1 MRIVVLLAVAT
12 IIAGCM
18 HSAALTLPE
27 DAPAKF
33 EYSESVAQ
41 DAIPTAQWYRG
52 FGSDELDSLVDFAV
66 HNNGDLAAAR
76 ARAQQAD
83 AHARA
88 AGAALLPSLEA
99 AGNANY
105 LAGHSANGGGHELDW
120 SAMLSASYEIDFWG
134 KNQATAKS
142 AQLLAGAAR
151 AERDAVNLTILA
163 GVASGYFQVL
173 ALRER
178 LGFARSNAEA
188 AQKLLEVVRS
198 RFTAGMASPL
208 EVAAQTAAFDATQIA
223 TTDLQ
228 QRELEAR
235 TALALLLGRPP
246 ENLQIHADRLESLS
260 EPVVAAGL
268 PSQLLM
274 RRPDIFMAEANLQSA
289 HADLHAARA
298 AMLPNVSLTAGAGVQ
313 NPALPATVLTI
324 PGVGPS
330 FAAGAG
336 LLQPI
341 FDHGRLRAQRDEAQA
356 REEELMAAYRLAIIQ
371 SFVDVEN
378 ALGAIHHL
386 DAARSA
392 QLESVAQSAR
402 ALEGAELRYRAG
414 SLDFLTL
421 LESQRLLFSV
431 RDQFVQ
437 YELARL
443 QALVSLCKAL
453 GGGWLSPKRDSNGS
467 NS

>member
-27 DAPAKF
+27 DAPANF
-33 EYSESVAQ
+33 EYSASVAQ

-66 HNNGDLAAAR
+66 HNNGDLVVAR
-76 ARAQQAD
+76 ARARQAD

-88 AGAALLPSLEA
+88 AGAALLPSLDA

-134 KNQATAKS
+134 KNEATAKS
-142 AQLLAGAAR
+142 ARLLAGAAR

-178 LGFARSNAEA
+178 LSFARSNAEA
-188 AQKLLEVVRS
+188 AQNLLDVVRS

-208 EVAAQTAAFDATQIA
+208 EVAAQTAAFDATRIA

-246 ENLQIHADRLESLS
+246 EYLQIHADGLESLS

-289 HADLHAARA
+289 HADLHVARA

-356 REEELMAAYRLAIIQ
+356 KEEELMAAYRLAIIQ